1 MKFNRKKVFV
11 LALSVCLIAILSFS
25 TLAWFTDFDEVN
37 NAFHVATST
46 GDPDDIFS
54 VDVREKVDTD
64 GDGIVDATLDVGDVP
79 DGGFDYER
87 IYPSAELV
95 KEPFAVNTGKYDQ
108 YVRMLVTIDKEWD
121 ELVKGDLN
129 ANLKGLDTAMWTYDG
144 KAEENGKVTYTYYL
158 NRVLPHSDEENTGRQ
173 TLFTHVVI
181 PAELTQEDLAKLP
194 NGMFT
199 MDIVAEAVQA
209 DNTGDN
215 AQDAF
220 ALVMG

>member
-1 MKFNRKKVFV
+1 MMNKKKVFV
-11 LALSVCLIAILSFS
+11 LALAVCLIAILSFS
-25 TLAWFTDFDEVN
+25 TLAWFTDSDEVN
-37 NAFHVATST
+37 NQFHVATST

-54 VDVREKVDTD
+54 IDVIEEVDTD
-64 GDGIVDATLDVGDVP
+64 GDGIADKTLDEGKVDE
-79 DGGFDYER
+79 GFDYER

-95 KEPFAVNTGKYDQ
+95 KEPKALNTGKYDQ
-108 YVRMLVTIDKEWD
+108 YVRMHVTVDKAWD
-121 ELVKGDLN
+121 TLVKGDLN
-129 ANLKGLDTAMWTYDG
+129 STLKGMDTAMWTFAGKTVDG
-144 KAEENGKVTYTYYL
+144 EQVTYTYYL
-158 NRVLPHSDEENTGRQ
+158 NRVLPHSDPTNTGCQ

-181 PAELTQEDLAKLP
+181 PAELTQEDMATLP

-220 ALVMG
+220 ALVMP